1 MIINEFTGTFSGIG
15 YKELPEDFT
24 IYLIDSKPYDTDNW
38 NHGILRL
45 VTISEAKNE
54 IIFIAES

>member
-1 MIINEFTGTFSGIG
+1 FTGTFSGIG

-24 IYLIDSKPYDTDNW
+24 IFLIDSKPYDTDNW